1 MAVARIIY
9 WVVVYKP
16 AVPLPQIH
24 KQFCKISIDQR
35 LTVFVQVS
43 AAILGFSAYLSHL
56 TGNRNYW

>member
-1 MAVARIIY
+1 MAVAGIIY

-43 AAILGFSAYLSHL
+43 AILGFSAMSHL
-56 TGNRNYW
+56 TGNRNYL